1 MNELIKKCPMCGG
14 RVEGKKAEKIINA
27 GRDFVILEVN
37 AGVCEQCG
45 EKIYTK
51 ETHEKIR
58 EIRKE
63 LYNPNFNPL
72 EFEGIKNQAGLNR
85 FTLSIKQWVEKT
97 NLVGIDD
104 GENFTVNKN

>member
-1 MNELIKKCPMCGG
+1 MTELIKKCPMCGG
-14 RVEGKKAEKIINA
+14 RVEEKKAEKIINA

-63 LYNPNFNPL
+63 LKDKIAKLTP
-72 EFEGIKNQAGLNR
+72 
-85 FTLSIKQWVEKT
+85 
-97 NLVGIDD
+97 VGHIYMYP
-104 GENFTVNKN
+104 GKAKV

>member
-1 MNELIKKCPMCGG
+1 MTGIVKKCPMCGG
-14 RVEGKKAEKIINA
+14 KVEEKKVDKIIDA

-37 AGVCEQCG
+37 AGVCEHCG

-63 LYNPNFNPL
+63 LKYKIPEL
-72 EFEGIKNQAGLNR
+72 EPTGHIYMYPGKAA
-85 FTLSIKQWVEKT
+85 V
-97 NLVGIDD
+97 
-104 GENFTVNKN
+104 